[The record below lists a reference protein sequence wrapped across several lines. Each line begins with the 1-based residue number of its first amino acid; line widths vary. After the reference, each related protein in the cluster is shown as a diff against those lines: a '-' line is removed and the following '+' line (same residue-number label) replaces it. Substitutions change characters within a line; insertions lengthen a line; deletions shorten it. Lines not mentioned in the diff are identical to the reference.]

1 MSTWDCI
8 DPEKETVHMNII
20 MWSIFSIQQTNLW
33 YDTMLT
39 TQIVIAVPPHPV
51 VQAVPARWATSTIN
65 PVKSF
70 RACGATTLQT
80 KVNVKF
86 VNGTKC
92 SPRKI
97 PNRPSSSHIW
107 KSPAKEDG
115 YSMKLNSSIHTTMYM
130 FLCMH
135 ACNST
140 ICTKVETTEDVG
152 DYSEFDVM
160 DCMYIL

>member
-20 MWSIFSIQQTNLW
+20 MWSIFSIQQINLW

-39 TQIVIAVPPHPV
+39 TRSCNSRPPHPV

-86 VNGTKC
+86 VNGTRYQTGPPSHKSESHLQKVWNWIAAFTLPCTCFCVCIHVIVLYVQKWKPLRTSEIIVSLMSWIACTYC
-92 SPRKI
+92 S
-97 PNRPSSSHIW
+97 
-107 KSPAKEDG
+107 
-115 YSMKLNSSIHTTMYM
+115 
-130 FLCMH
+130 
-135 ACNST
+135 
-140 ICTKVETTEDVG
+140 
-152 DYSEFDVM
+152 
-160 DCMYIL
+160 